1 MKKKKIK
8 VKEGDLFG
16 VPLKDGRYG
25 IGLVTREHKKI
36 TMGYF
41 FKKAY
46 LTVPGEIDA
55 SGINNWEV
63 VLIGQFS
70 SKGIE
75 DGEWPLVN
83 AVFRFD
89 RNEWPIPVL
98 KKQDALT
105 DKYYAVLYEDN
116 LFDNQKYQ
124 ITKEE
129 ADGLYGDV
137 YYGYESVE
145 KKLTGLLA
153 DQISNL

>member
-1 MKKKKIK
+1 MRKKIK
-8 VKEGDLFG
+8 VKEGDLFM

-75 DGEWPLVN
+75 EGAWPLLK
-83 AVFRFD
+83 ADFKFD

-98 KKQDALT
+98 QKQDLLT
-105 DKYYAVLYEDN
+105 DKYYAVIYDDT
-116 LFDNQKYQ
+116 LFNNQQYQ

-129 ADGLYGDV
+129 ADEFFEDGYHGYGV
-137 YYGYESVE
+137 IE
-145 KKLTGLLA
+145 KRLTGLLA
-153 DQISNL
+153 DQP